1 MAKLSRRRFL
11 NLATCAA
18 VLPAVSHVAK
28 AQSYPSRPITMVVP
42 FAAGGPTDTIARI
55 LADGMRSALA
65 QPLII
70 ENIAGASGSTGVG
83 RAARAA
89 ADGHTLSLG
98 NWPTHVVNGAIYTL
112 TYDLLKDFE
121 PISLLTT
128 SPLLI
133 VAKKSIPAQDLK
145 AFVSWLKANQDKA
158 SQGTAG
164 PGSVAHVA
172 GVYFQ
177 KQTDTR
183 FQFVPYRGLGPA
195 MQDLVSGQIDLMID
209 QPANSLPQVRAG
221 TIQVYAVT
229 ASSRL
234 PAAPD
239 IPTVAEA
246 GLPTFEV
253 SSWHALW
260 APKGTPREIIA
271 KLNAAVTNAL
281 SDSNLRMRLN
291 DLGQAVFPRDQQ
303 NAEALGAFHK
313 AEIEKWWPI
322 IKAAN
327 IKPE

>member
-28 AQSYPSRPITMVVP
+28 AQNYPSRPITMVVP

-65 QPLII
+65 QPIII
-70 ENIAGASGSTGVG
+70 ENIPGASGSTGVG
-83 RAARAA
+83 RAARAT

-145 AFVSWLKANQDKA
+145 AFVSWLKANPDKA

-177 KQTDTR
+177 RQTDTR

-246 GLPTFEV
+246 GLPSFEM

-303 NAEALGAFHK
+303 NAEALRAFHK